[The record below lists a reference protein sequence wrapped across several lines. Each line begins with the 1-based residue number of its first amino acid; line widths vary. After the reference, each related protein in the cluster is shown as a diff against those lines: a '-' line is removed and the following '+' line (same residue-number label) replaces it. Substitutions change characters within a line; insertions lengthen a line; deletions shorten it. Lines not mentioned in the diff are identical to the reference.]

1 VKIGVCIK
9 STPDTETRIT
19 VRSAGDGIDP
29 TGIKYIISPYDV
41 FGLEEGV
48 QIKEKLGGEVV
59 LYTVGDANAQKN
71 LRDGLA
77 LGADRAVHID
87 DPAIV
92 ASDPLAT
99 ARALAA
105 AIKAEGME
113 IVFCGIKAADDD
125 NVQVPAMLAECLGW
139 PQVTFV
145 KDFQIDGTT
154 FTATRNVGGG
164 VEEVVKGNLPA
175 VISADRGLNEP
186 RYAKLPEIM
195 KAKRKPL
202 ATKNAAAL
210 GLSADDIAPAVELFN
225 YAPPP
230 ARPKGRI
237 LDGDTVEAKVSELV
251 RLLRDEAKVL

>member
-9 STPDTETRIT
+9 STPDTEARIT
-19 VRSAGDGIDP
+19 VRGGGDGIDP

-48 QIKEKLGGEVV
+48 QAKEKLGGEVV
-59 LYTVGDANAQKN
+59 LYTVGDASAQKN

-77 LGADRAVHID
+77 LGADRAVHIN

-92 ASDPLAT
+92 NSDPLAT

-105 AIKAEGME
+105 AIKADGME
-113 IVFCGIKAADDD
+113 IAFCGIKAADDD
-125 NVQVPAMLAECLGW
+125 NVQVPGMLAECLGW

-145 KDFQIDGTT
+145 KGFETDGTA

-164 VEEVVKGNLPA
+164 VEEVVKGNLPV

-186 RYAKLPEIM
+186 RYAKLPSIM

-202 ATKNAAAL
+202 ATKDAAAL
-210 GLSADDIAPAVELFN
+210 GLSADDIAPSVQISN

-230 ARPKGRI
+230 ARPKGRLI
-237 LDGDTVEAKVSELV
+237 DGDTVEAKVNELV